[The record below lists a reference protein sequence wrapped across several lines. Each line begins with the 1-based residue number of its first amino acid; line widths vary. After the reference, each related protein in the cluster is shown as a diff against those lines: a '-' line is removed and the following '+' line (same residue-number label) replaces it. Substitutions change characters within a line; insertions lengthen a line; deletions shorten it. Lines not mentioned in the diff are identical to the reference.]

1 MLSANLRGSF
11 EKLIETLTLRS
22 VISGVAFSVA
32 LAFAPVGAG
41 AQTPGDAI
49 GDLIKDVVVPKAKP
63 EGLSTR
69 NVAAKRLFGAK
80 KEAARLRPNAYGS
93 YTRGCLAGAEQLEA
107 TGPAWQAMRLSRNR
121 HWGHPKLV
129 ALVRRLAVEA
139 KQHDGWNGLL
149 VGDLSQPRGGPMTSG
164 HRSHQIGLDADIW
177 LNPMPNREL
186 TYNEREKISAKSMV
200 LDRKRL
206 NRKRWTEAHARIL
219 YRAANYFEVERIF
232 VHPPIKK
239 EMCEWAT
246 RKGFKDRRWLG
257 KIRAYY
263 GHHYHFH
270 IRIRCPQGA
279 VGCKDQKLAPRKDD
293 CEDNLA
299 YWMGTKPWVK
309 PKKTKQ
315 PKKKPKKVYKPFVV
329 QMKHLPKA
337 CQTVLHAK

>member
-1 MLSANLRGSF
+1 MARP
-11 EKLIETLTLRS
+11 LTPRLLMGT
-22 VISGVAFSVA
+22 VLLAG
-32 LAFAPVGAG
+32 LAFGFGVNDVR
-41 AQTPGDAI
+41 AQAKGDAI
-49 GDLIKDVVVPKAKP
+49 GDLIKDVAVPRKKP
-63 EGLSTR
+63 LRVPGR
-69 NVAAKRLFGAK
+69 PVAAKKLFGAK
-80 KEAARLRPNAYGS
+80 KDAAKLKPAAYGY
-93 YTRGCLAGAEQLEA
+93 YTRGCLAGAEQLEP

-121 HWGHPKLV
+121 NWGHPKMV

-139 KQHDGWNGLL
+139 KKHDGWNGLL
-149 VGDLSQPRGGPMTSG
+149 VGDLSQPRGGPMLSG
-164 HRSHQIGLDADIW
+164 HRSHQVGLDADIW

>member
-1 MLSANLRGSF
+1 MINR
-11 EKLIETLTLRS
+11 
-22 VISGVAFSVA
+22 AFGA
-32 LAFAPVGAG
+32 LVLGAAFALSPSWAT

-49 GDLIKDVVVPKAKP
+49 GDLIKDVAVPRAKP
-63 EGLSTR
+63 VQGAD
-69 NVAAKRLFGAK
+69 NKVAAKTLFGAK
-80 KEAARLRPNAYGS
+80 KDAAKLKPHSYGF
-93 YTRGCLAGAEQLEA
+93 YTRGCLAGAEQLEP

-121 HWGHPKLV
+121 NWGHPKLV

-149 VGDLSQPRGGPMTSG
+149 VGDLSQPRGGPMLSG
-164 HRSHQIGLDADIW
+164 HASHQIGLDADVW

-206 NRKRWTEAHARIL
+206 NHKRWTEAHARVL
-219 YRAANYFEVERIF
+219 YRAANYHEVERIF

-246 RKGFKDRRWLG
+246 RTGIKNRSWLG

-270 IRIRCPQGA
+270 IRIRCPKGT
-279 VGCKDQKLAPRKDD
+279 VGCKDQKPAPRMDD
-293 CEDNLA
+293 CKDNLA
-299 YWMGTKPWVK
+299 YWMGSKPWKKPSK
-309 PKKTKQ
+309 PKTK
-315 PKKKPKKVYKPFVV
+315 PKKKPTKKYKPFVV
-329 QMKHLPKA
+329 QLEHLPKA
-337 CQTVLHAK
+337 CRSVLYAD